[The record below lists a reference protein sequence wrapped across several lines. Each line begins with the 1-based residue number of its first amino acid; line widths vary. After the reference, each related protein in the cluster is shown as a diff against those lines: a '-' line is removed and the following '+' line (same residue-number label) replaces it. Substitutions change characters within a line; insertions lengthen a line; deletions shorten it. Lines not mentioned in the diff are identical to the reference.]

1 MEMGSKMKVTV
12 RNPQFLLK
20 DRYFY
25 PIPEFNEYEG
35 EETKLKHIDSN
46 QYLCLTTGLADF
58 KVRVI
63 DRSLIVNSQN
73 QPLFA
78 LDELL
83 FGITERRKV
92 EGSKGAVYELT
103 KTNGKWS
110 CTCPG
115 FEYRKDCKHVRA
127 A

>member
-1 MEMGSKMKVTV
+1 MAMKVTV
-12 RNPQFLLK
+12 HNPQFAVK

-35 EETKLKHIDSN
+35 EETRLKHIDSN

-73 QPLFA
+73 QPLFV

-83 FGITERRKV
+83 FGITERRRV

-103 KTNGKWS
+103 KANGKWS

-127 A
+127 AET

>member
-1 MEMGSKMKVTV
+1 MAMKVTV
-12 RNPQFLLK
+12 RNPLYEVR

-25 PIPEFNEYEG
+25 PISEFNEYEG
-35 EETKLKHIDSN
+35 EETKLKHIDSI

-63 DRSLIVNSQN
+63 DRSLIVNSQT

-127 A
+127 AGT

>member
-1 MEMGSKMKVTV
+1 MKVTV
-12 RNPQFLLK
+12 RNPQFAVR

-25 PIPEFNEYEG
+25 PISEFNEYEG
-35 EETKLKHIDSN
+35 EETRLKHVDSN

-78 LDELL
+78 LDEF
-83 FGITERRKV
+83 FGVTERRKV

-103 KTNGKWS
+103 KANGKWS

>member
-1 MEMGSKMKVTV
+1 MKVTV
-12 RNPQFLLK
+12 RNPQFAVR

-25 PIPEFNEYEG
+25 PVPEYHEYEG
-35 EETKLKHIDSN
+35 EETTLKHIDSN

-58 KVRVI
+58 KVRII
-63 DRSLIVNSQN
+63 DRSMIVNSEPQK
-73 QPLFA
+73 LFI
-78 LDELL
+78 LDEF
-83 FGITERRKV
+83 FGVTERRTVK
-92 EGSKGAVYELT
+92 GSKGNTYELT
-103 KTNGKWS
+103 KTNGKWT

>member
-1 MEMGSKMKVTV
+1 MAMKVTV
-12 RNPQFLLK
+12 RNPQFAVK

-35 EETKLKHIDSN
+35 EETRLKHIDSN

-58 KVRVI
+58 KIRVI

-73 QPLFA
+73 QPLFV

-103 KTNGKWS
+103 KANGKWS

-127 A
+127 AGT

>member
-1 MEMGSKMKVTV
+1 MKVTV
-12 RNPQFLLK
+12 RNPLYEVR

-25 PIPEFNEYEG
+25 PISEFNEYEG
-35 EETKLKHIDSN
+35 EETKLKHIDSI

-63 DRSLIVNSQN
+63 DRSLIVNSQT

-127 A
+127 AGT